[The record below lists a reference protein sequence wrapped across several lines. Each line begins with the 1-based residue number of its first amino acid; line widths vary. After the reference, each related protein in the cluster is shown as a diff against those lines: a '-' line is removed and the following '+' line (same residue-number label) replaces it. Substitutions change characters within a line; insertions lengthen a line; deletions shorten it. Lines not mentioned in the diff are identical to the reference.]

1 MKKVFFILSFVLW
14 NMSTMACSLSTNPP
28 AKERIVSLNG
38 AITEIICALG
48 KQNEIVGVD
57 VTSTFPSDLKAQDL
71 GHVRSISIESLL
83 ALKPTLILATEKD
96 VNPELTKRL
105 KASGIKTCIIKQD
118 FSINGTQKMIQDVA
132 DALQI
137 QKTQF
142 LSQKINTDLS
152 KLKSMK
158 SQPKILFIYAR
169 GAGTLMVAGQ
179 KTPVEAMMQLAGGK
193 NAVQGF
199 EDYKPLTP
207 EALITAN
214 PDVILFFD
222 KGLQS
227 LGGVEG
233 ALKIEGVLATKA
245 GKNRQI
251 YAMDG
256 ALLSGFGPRLGEAA
270 VQLNQWFVSNAK

>member
-214 PDVILFFD
+214 PDEILFFD

-233 ALKIEGVLATKA
+233 ALKIEGIKQKTA
-245 GKNRQI
+245 GKNRKI
-251 YAMDG
+251 ISLDG
-256 ALLSGFGPRLGEAA
+256 ALLSGFGPRVGEAV
-270 VQLNQWFVSNAK
+270 VQLNQLIHAK

>member
-1 MKKVFFILSFVLW
+1 MKKVFFILSFILLSV
-14 NMSTMACSLSTNPP
+14 STMANSLGIQPP
-28 AKERIVSLNG
+28 TKERIVSLNG

-71 GHVRSISIESLL
+71 GHVRSISLESLL
-83 ALKPTLILATEKD
+83 SLKPTMVLATEKD
-96 VNPELTKRL
+96 VNPEFIGRL
-105 KASGIKTCIIKQD
+105 KASGIKVTILKQEY
-118 FSINGTQKMIQDVA
+118 SIQGTQKMIKEVA
-132 DALQI
+132 SVLQVQKSQPLI
-137 QKTQF
+137 QKME
-142 LSQKINTDLS
+142 ND
-152 KLKSMK
+152 LKSVK
-158 SQPKILFIYAR
+158 PSKNQPKILFIYAR

-233 ALKIEGVLATKA
+233 ALKIEGIKQTNA
-245 GKNRQI
+245 GKNRKI
-251 YAMDG
+251 ISMDG
-256 ALLSGFGPRLGEAA
+256 ALLSGFGPRVGEAV
-270 VQLNQWFVSNAK
+270 VQLNQLIHAK